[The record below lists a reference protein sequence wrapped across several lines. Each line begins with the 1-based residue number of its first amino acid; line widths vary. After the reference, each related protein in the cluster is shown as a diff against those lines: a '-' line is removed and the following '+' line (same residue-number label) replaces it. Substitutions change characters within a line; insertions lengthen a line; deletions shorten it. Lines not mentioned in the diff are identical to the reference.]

1 MRRLS
6 LLGVGLCLLYA
17 VPTALCVW
25 GAQGADDKGHFVL
38 LQLPL
43 TPQLLVLDALGADAW
58 LRGMSW
64 IAGYV
69 LLVPP
74 LLLLLYLAGHLLGA
88 TLRRIAIRLARP
100 G

>member
-6 LLGVGLCLLYA
+6 LLGVGLCLSYA

-43 TPQLLVLDALGADAW
+43 TPQLLLLDALGADAW

-64 IAGYV
+64 IASYS

-74 LLLLLYLAGHLLGA
+74 LLLLLYASGHGLEA
-88 TLRRIAIRLARP
+88 MLRRAAVRLARP
-100 G
+100 D

>member
-17 VPTALCVW
+17 VPAALCVG

-43 TPQLLVLDALGADAW
+43 TPQLLLPDALWADAW

-64 IAGYV
+64 VAGYL

-74 LLLLLYLAGHLLGA
+74 LLLLLYWAGHVLGQV
-88 TLRRIAIRLARP
+88 LRRAAVRLARP
-100 G
+100 D

>member
-1 MRRLS
+1 M
-6 LLGVGLCLLYA
+6 
-17 VPTALCVW
+17 
-25 GAQGADDKGHFVL
+25 L

-43 TPQLLVLDALGADAW
+43 TPQLLLLDALGVDAW

-64 IAGYV
+64 VAGYL

-74 LLLLLYLAGHLLGA
+74 LLLLLYLAGHLLEA
-88 TLRRIAIRLARP
+88 TLRRVAKRLARP